1 MVFVVDRRKA
11 LKRLKICWDD
21 CCRWSLE
28 LLFAFE
34 TSLSKGI
41 KKPVSS
47 VLQLPKKNGT
57 EISEIIGVL
66 VKPFD

>member
-21 CCRWSLE
+21 YCRWSLE

-41 KKPVSS
+41 KKASQFS
-47 VLQLPKKNGT
+47 FAA
-57 EISEIIGVL
+57 SE
-66 VKPFD
+66 KE